1 MASSTGGEQSLL
13 LYNHNVSYYFR
24 HDVVFRAEMLRLI
37 TFLRIALWNAAVSQ
51 LRQNRIKVFGE
62 REIAKDIF
70 AFLDAR
76 SLVAASEVCVCWS
89 AIESIESEEL
99 WGSLCMVDYH
109 VSPAA
114 LVSVKKKK
122 KKKKEK
128 ESLTAKDLY
137 KTSVKRLEALTRNTT
152 KVEVSGLGV
161 TCVDRSL
168 LRL

>member
-1 MASSTGGEQSLL
+1 MLSSGQRCFTNNFPADSFVECRC
-13 LYNHNVSYYFR
+13 F
-24 HDVVFRAEMLRLI
+24 
-37 TFLRIALWNAAVSQ
+37 TAAAKPDQGVW
-51 LRQNRIKVFGE
+51 GAG
-62 REIAKDIF
+62 IAKDIF

-122 KKKKEK
+122 KKKEK

-137 KTSVKRLEALTRNTT
+137 KTSVKRLGALTRNTT

>member
-1 MASSTGGEQSLL
+1 MASSTGDEQSLL

-24 HDVVFRAEMLRLI
+24 HDVVFREEMLRLI
-37 TFLRIALWNAAVSQ
+37 TFLRISWLNAAATQ

-76 SLVAASEVCVCWS
+76 SLVAASEVCVWWS
-89 AIESIESEEL
+89 AIENLSSEEL
-99 WGSLCMVDYH
+99 WGSLCMMDYH

-114 LVSVKKKK
+114 LVSVKKK

-137 KTSVKRLEALTRNTT
+137 KTSVKRLGALTRTT

>member
-1 MASSTGGEQSLL
+1 M
-13 LYNHNVSYYFR
+13 
-24 HDVVFRAEMLRLI
+24 
-37 TFLRIALWNAAVSQ
+37 
-51 LRQNRIKVFGE
+51 FGE

-122 KKKKEK
+122 KKKEQ

-137 KTSVKRLEALTRNTT
+137 KTSVKRLGALTRILRRSFRRTSLVWIDT
-152 KVEVSGLGV
+152 AALETVKRLSIMKILKIVSHEHTNKEKCCG
-161 TCVDRSL
+161 
-168 LRL
+168 